1 MKPGVGGE
9 NGPICHAIV
18 RNIGLNINLTIQID
32 QKYLVHPIFLRRMQY
47 IKCISDVYFR
57 YGS

>member
-1 MKPGVGGE
+1 MKPGAGGE
-9 NGPICHAIV
+9 NGPFCHAIV

-32 QKYLVHPIFLRRMQY
+32 RKYLVQLMFLRRMQY
-47 IKCISDVYFR
+47 NKCIDDVYFS